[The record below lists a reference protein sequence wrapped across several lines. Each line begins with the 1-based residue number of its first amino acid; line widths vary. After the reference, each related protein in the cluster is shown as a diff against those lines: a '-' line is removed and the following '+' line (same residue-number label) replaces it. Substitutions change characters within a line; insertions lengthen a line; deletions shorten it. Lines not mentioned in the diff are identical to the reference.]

1 MGMQA
6 HTKVFIAEDFL
17 PIRRRLIE
25 LLIFVDQV
33 DIVGEAESPKE
44 AVDGILEQQ
53 PDWVVLDFD
62 LRGGSGVEVLRAV
75 HARAPSVRFIVLSNY
90 PTSQYRRVCLDS
102 GAGWYFDKSTEFGKV
117 RDVIAERITAND

>member
-1 MGMQA
+1 MQA